1 MADAK
6 NKKNDTPD
14 EVVEE
19 VIEDTRD
26 QEIVELTLDLQRT
39 RADFENYRKRVDA
52 EKVAAREA
60 GQSGAVL
67 KLLPVI
73 DNIERAIAYTPEEL
87 KDTTWVQGVSGLVKH
102 LDKSLDGLNVKRIDA
117 KQGTAFDP
125 DFHEA
130 IQFDED
136 ATGDAEVI
144 AEELQAGYMLNGHP
158 IRHAMVKVT
167 KQ

>member
-1 MADAK
+1 MPDAK
-6 NKKNDTPD
+6 KPKKDAPK
-14 EVVEE
+14 VAA
-19 VIEDTRD
+19 DTRD
-26 QEIVELTLDLQRT
+26 EEIVELTLDLQRT

-52 EKVAAREA
+52 EKVAARES
-60 GQSGAVL
+60 GQASAIL

-87 KDTTWVQGVSGLVKH
+87 KDNTWVQSVAGLVRH
-102 LDKSLDGLNVKRIDA
+102 LEKSLESLNLTRIDA
-117 KQGTAFDP
+117 KQGTEFDP
-125 DFHEA
+125 ELHEA

-136 ATGDAEVI
+136 ATGDKEVI
-144 AEELQAGYMLNGHP
+144 DEEMQAGYTLNGHV